1 MPSIK
6 RSLMELE
13 LLLEVCAA
21 RVHQDQD
28 CRGQV
33 RPGEHRLLWRLTQ
46 CGVGGAAGGEA
57 SGSLILLLCSCRC
70 EAPEWLLEPQCS
82 CRGCVLMLCVFTGPS
97 AAEASRDP
105 KELLLWTED
114 CRGVCA
120 AVTQGPPEVPLP
132 QGPPG
137 ASEHGRLWLQ

>member
-1 MPSIK
+1 
-6 RSLMELE
+6 
-13 LLLEVCAA
+13 
-21 RVHQDQD
+21 
-28 CRGQV
+28 
-33 RPGEHRLLWRLTQ
+33 
-46 CGVGGAAGGEA
+46 
-57 SGSLILLLCSCRC
+57 
-70 EAPEWLLEPQCS
+70 
-82 CRGCVLMLCVFTGPS
+82 MLCVFTGPS

-137 ASEHGRLWLQ
+137 ASEHVLAAIVPSSTSRCGHLESQGCLHTSSGIVTCDITERDITERPVAGGGA